1 MNENEDTYDSDAYA
15 FCADCG
21 KILITDHSGTR
32 CTKCGERLPSKQDST
47 MLVKEEKIQI
57 KKQPS
62 KGNWEDYFPYLK
74 IKPLQREIIESIFT
88 KIKDKPHFIIQAA
101 NGVGKTIA
109 VLTAL
114 LLESKNKKKTI
125 VYSCRTHQ
133 QMSRV
138 ISELKLVQQLKPVT
152 GIALRGR
159 KEICLHPIVQKFA
172 VDAGNASDICR
183 YLKEGGKCKYFNRL
197 ANKKVQIKLE
207 EITKKQVIDGQELL
221 EIGKSLEV
229 CPFEITYDLL
239 PKADVVACSYQ
250 YVFNPN
256 IQTTFFNSLE
266 KELKDIILIVDEAHN
281 LPSTA
286 IDVSSSTLSSYTIDS
301 AEKEAIKYKMGE
313 IYDTLEAL
321 SHVLNIETKNLR
333 TDEEKRIEAT
343 KFLAIVEKRAR
354 NKIDEEMIKIFNR
367 MGELVK
373 KNLIQQNK
381 APFSYISSV
390 TRSLALLF
398 NTKTRDDY
406 AHFITKVQSRG
417 GNPIPKL
424 IVLSLDARNIT
435 KDIFDKVYASV
446 SLSGTLE
453 PINAYSEIIGLE
465 KNKVMSLDL
474 PSPYKKENHLTI
486 VVDKVSSKLEDRIP
500 ANYLKMVDVIATVI
514 ENTPK
519 NVGVFCASYTVMDGL
534 LKHGL
539 ENKIEKPVYI
549 AQRGM
554 SSFDTDDLV
563 NNFKTEAKNS
573 GGVLISVL
581 GGRSSEGSD
590 YPAEEMQSVIIIG
603 IPYAKPSPS
612 LDATIK
618 YLDGQFPTKGREY
631 GYNIPALTRAS
642 QAAGRPIRSL
652 EDFGVIVLLDYRFAR
667 FYYKKHL
674 PNWLKQNVVVVQPEE
689 EDLENK
695 MQGFYDYHK

>member
-1 MNENEDTYDSDAYA
+1 MNENEDTLNSDTYE
-15 FCADCG
+15 FCFDCG
-21 KILITDHSGTR
+21 KILIADKTGNI
-32 CTKCGERLPSKQDST
+32 CIKCGMKIPDKHVTNTEEEIE
-47 MLVKEEKIQI
+47 VKI
-57 KKQPS
+57 KNPQS
-62 KGNWEDYFPYLK
+62 RGNWEDYFPYLEVR
-74 IKPLQREIIESIFT
+74 PLQREIIETIFT
-88 KIKDKPHFIIQAA
+88 KINKKPHFIIQAA

-109 VLTAL
+109 VLSAL
-114 LLESKNKKKTI
+114 LLESKIKKKTI

-138 ISELKLVQQLKPVT
+138 ISELKMIKQLKPVT

-172 VDAGNASDICR
+172 IDAGNASDICR

-197 ANKKVQIKLE
+197 ANKKVKVKLE

-221 EIGKSLEV
+221 DIGKSLEV
-229 CPFEITYDLL
+229 CPFEITYNLL
-239 PKADVVACSYQ
+239 PNADVVACSYQ
-250 YVFNPN
+250 YVFNPH
-256 IQTTFFNSLE
+256 IQNTFFNSLE

-286 IDVSSSTLSSYTIDS
+286 IDVSSSTLSSYTVDS
-301 AEKEAIKYKMGE
+301 AEKEAIKNRMGE

-321 SHVLNIETKNLR
+321 SHTLNIEAKDLR
-333 TDEEKRIEAT
+333 VGQEKRIDAT
-343 KFLAIVEKRAR
+343 KFLSIVEKRAQ
-354 NKIDEEMIKIFNR
+354 NKIDEDLLKTFNQ

-381 APFSYISSV
+381 APFSFISSV
-390 TRSLALLF
+390 TRSFSLLYDS
-398 NTKTRDDY
+398 KTREDY
-406 AHFITKVQSRG
+406 AHFITKAESRG
-417 GNPIPKL
+417 GNPIPKM
-424 IVLSLDARNIT
+424 IILSLDARNIT

-453 PINAYSEIIGLE
+453 PINAYSELIGLE
-465 KNKVMSLDL
+465 KERVVSLDL

-500 ANYLKMVDVIATVI
+500 ANYLKMVDVIAKVV

-519 NVGVFCASYTVMDGL
+519 NIGVFCASYTVMDGL
-534 LKHGL
+534 LKQGL
-539 ENKIEKPVYI
+539 ENKISRPVFI

-563 NNFKTEAKNS
+563 RNFKGEAMNS

-590 YPAEEMQSVIIIG
+590 YPAEEMQSVIIVG

-612 LDATIK
+612 LDATIE
-618 YLDGQFPTKGREY
+618 YLNKQFPTKGREY

-652 EDFGVIVLLDYRFAR
+652 EDFGVIILLDYRFAR

-674 PNWLKQNVVVVQPEE
+674 PNWLKQNVLVVQPEE
-689 EDLENK
+689 EDLEKK
-695 MQGFYDYHK
+695 MHNFYDYHK